1 MATTIL
7 IIDIVLNAVGLT
19 ILLISAQQ
27 YRLKRPTSLILRV
40 GYIVVA
46 SILWAFVNLTDNAW
60 VNLFAPACAHVGL
73 MLCLFRDEVILRVG
87 HGLLTAMR
95 YSGCNALTHYIFQY
109 GLDVMHLSPPEPVA
123 FAIDNLLTIVLFAIT
138 GLAIM
143 QFSKNRRPRIR
154 PYISFPTIYMLMVTL
169 FVGVYITHIE
179 HIEDMIT
186 PPSLLGLGCFLL
198 IIVGDILVIVGNEQG
213 YQQLKKEQET
223 ATMQLQTE
231 HFRRLFSWQDAQW
244 KKVAAK
250 NHDFR
255 HQLQIIQALLKN
267 GEGEDAVKR
276 GTEESLEA
284 IEASLADTM
293 HFGAVQSRPLQMIL
307 EYIRAAC
314 EGYGIRFE
322 ARIAYSAFEFMDL
335 EDICSLFMNA
345 FENALE
351 ACTAMRRAEK
361 TITL

>member
-1 MATTIL
+1 
-7 IIDIVLNAVGLT
+7 
-19 ILLISAQQ
+19 
-27 YRLKRPTSLILRV
+27 
-40 GYIVVA
+40 
-46 SILWAFVNLTDNAW
+46 
-60 VNLFAPACAHVGL
+60 
-73 MLCLFRDEVILRVG
+73 
-87 HGLLTAMR
+87 
-95 YSGCNALTHYIFQY
+95 
-109 GLDVMHLSPPEPVA
+109 
-123 FAIDNLLTIVLFAIT
+123 
-138 GLAIM
+138 
-143 QFSKNRRPRIR
+143 
-154 PYISFPTIYMLMVTL
+154 MLMVTL

-293 HFGAVQSRPLQMIL
+293 HFAAVQSRPLQMIL

-322 ARIAYSAFEFMDL
+322 AHIAYSAFEFMDL

-351 ACTAMRRAEK
+351 ACKAMSSAEK
-361 TITL
+361 TITLFIHRQDDIVFVKIENSKENKIQESADEILTSKNERDFHGFGLKNMRRIAEQYGGNLVYSYDDVMFSVLITLIDAIGGEVE